1 VCGGKRRVKAA
12 SGSVIIHHF
21 ANKSSFFMPLGARR
35 LKRRILVLAA
45 AIAATLSF
53 TFCGGGSSSQK
64 TVPERVLA
72 SQSVTSATIF
82 GQLQVIDGQDDT
94 IPRIAPIAAGVSPGL
109 MAITPSRNYVAAYDA
124 GTNSVYT
131 VNTADQKSI
140 GHVQLPGP
148 TTSMAL
154 PTSNPIGYA
163 AVPTAYVNGY
173 SFLGAVEVMNLNGAV
188 SITIGVTN
196 AQTVVS
202 NASGSQLL
210 VFSPAEAASGS
221 GSNTNSNSITV
232 ITPAN
237 AVPPVDT
244 SCFATLPNQVCAVIT
259 GFDRPVNA
267 VINGST
273 AYIMN
278 CGAECGGTQASVAIL
293 DLTTLT
299 ITATIPVDAA
309 TVGYLIGTTLYVA
322 GNSPSNNACT
332 GETTA
337 ATTCGRLDTVD
348 LNTNTVTSSTVIT
361 DGYHHRIDMSIN
373 GQLFVGSYN
382 CTEIGDAG
390 NPTGEVRGCLTIL
403 NTSNGAITIPPENGN
418 VNGFQ
423 SFTTRAVEY
432 VAQGGNLYVYN
443 TNNGLDVLLINDY
456 ITTGIIDVVG
466 YCGDIKA
473 IDFF

>member
-1 VCGGKRRVKAA
+1 
-12 SGSVIIHHF
+12 
-21 ANKSSFFMPLGARR
+21 
-35 LKRRILVLAA
+35 
-45 AIAATLSF
+45 
-53 TFCGGGSSSQK
+53 
-64 TVPERVLA
+64 
-72 SQSVTSATIF
+72 
-82 GQLQVIDGQDDT
+82 
-94 IPRIAPIAAGVSPGL
+94 
-109 MAITPSRNYVAAYDA
+109 
-124 GTNSVYT
+124 
-131 VNTADQKSI
+131 
-140 GHVQLPGP
+140 
-148 TTSMAL
+148 
-154 PTSNPIGYA
+154 
-163 AVPTAYVNGY
+163 VNGY

-196 AQTVVS
+196 AQTIVS
-202 NASGSQLL
+202 NASGSLLL
-210 VFSPAEAASGS
+210 VFSPAEASVG
-221 GSNTNSNSITV
+221 GGSNSITV
-232 ITPAN
+232 LTPAN

-244 SCFATLPNQVCAVIT
+244 SCFATLPNQVCAVVT

-267 VINGST
+267 VVNGNT

-278 CGAECGGTQASVAIL
+278 CGPECGGTQASVAIL

-309 TVGYLIGTTLYVA
+309 TVGYLIGNTLYVV

-361 DGYHHRIDMSIN
+361 DGYHDRIDMSIN

-382 CTEIGDAG
+382 CTEIGDAS
-390 NPTGEVRGCLTIL
+390 NPSGEVRGCLTIL
-403 NTSNGAITIPPENGN
+403 NTNNGAITIPPENGN

-443 TNNGLDVLLINDY
+443 TNNGLDVLLLNDY
-456 ITTGIIDVVG
+456 ITEGIIDVVG